1 MRMKN
6 MKKAAAIAA
15 AVLAVLAAALAAT
28 AAKHGKGEREETPVT
43 VYDHSPEERQLA
55 DAVKSYLEGYLV
67 LEEAQ
72 SMAVADTAVKCYRTV
87 LSSGIGT
94 VTEGHTKA
102 LSGRMRDALEQAV
115 GTESITG
122 EGLDAL
128 ADGTCGVI
136 WDFILAR
143 MGEGEYTEQE
153 EFAQLSESLQ
163 EQIDELKEKN
173 MSVKISANIK
183 DKGISRAELEKELE
197 NSGQDILSQVGGRIL
212 ELEDGIWKE
221 LDRRFGNIQN
231 GKDGSDGKDGEKGRD
246 GSNGKDG
253 EKGRDGSDGK
263 DGEKGRDGSDGKDG
277 ENGKDGRDGRDGK
290 DGSDG
295 KDGENGKDGS
305 DGKDGADGSDGES
318 VYVMFSEYPGGRDPA
333 GAVSMEPTQNNMT
346 KYMGTAHSAEKTAP
360 QEPEAYAWSE
370 YKDYIIYVE
379 PDEDGV
385 PTLYIK

>member
-136 WDFILAR
+136 WGFILAR

-246 GSNGKDG
+246 GSN
-253 EKGRDGSDGK
+253 
-263 DGEKGRDGSDGKDG
+263 GKDG

>member
-231 GKDGSDGKDGEKGRD
+231 GKDGSDGKDG
-246 GSNGKDG
+246 
-253 EKGRDGSDGK
+253 
-263 DGEKGRDGSDGKDG
+263 
-277 ENGKDGRDGRDGK
+277 
-290 DGSDG
+290 
-295 KDGENGKDGS
+295 
-305 DGKDGADGSDGES
+305 ADGSDGES

>member
-153 EFAQLSESLQ
+153 EEFAQLSESLQ

-231 GKDGSDGKDGEKGRD
+231 GKDGSDGKDG
-246 GSNGKDG
+246 
-253 EKGRDGSDGK
+253 
-263 DGEKGRDGSDGKDG
+263 
-277 ENGKDGRDGRDGK
+277 
-290 DGSDG
+290 
-295 KDGENGKDGS
+295 
-305 DGKDGADGSDGES
+305 ADGSDGES
-318 VYVMFSEYPGGRDPA
+318 VYVMFSEYPGGRDSA

>member
-221 LDRRFGNIQN
+221 LDRRFGNIQKEGTVPTERT
-231 GKDGSDGKDGEKGRD
+231 GKKE
-246 GSNGKDG
+246 
-253 EKGRDGSDGK
+253 
-263 DGEKGRDGSDGKDG
+263 
-277 ENGKDGRDGRDGK
+277 
-290 DGSDG
+290 
-295 KDGENGKDGS
+295 
-305 DGKDGADGSDGES
+305 
-318 VYVMFSEYPGGRDPA
+318 
-333 GAVSMEPTQNNMT
+333 
-346 KYMGTAHSAEKTAP
+346 GTAPTEKTGKTGRTAVT
-360 QEPEAYAWSE
+360 EGTERT
-370 YKDYIIYVE
+370 
-379 PDEDGV
+379 V
-385 PTLYIK
+385 PTGKTGKTGRTVPTERTGLTEVTGKACTSCFRNIRAAGILRARFPWNRRRTT